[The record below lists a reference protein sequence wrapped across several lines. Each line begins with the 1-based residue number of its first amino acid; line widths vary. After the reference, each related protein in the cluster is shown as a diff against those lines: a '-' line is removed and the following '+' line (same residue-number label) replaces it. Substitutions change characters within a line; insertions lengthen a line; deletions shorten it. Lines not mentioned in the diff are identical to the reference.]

1 MQLARK
7 VLLYL
12 MFGIDCSDFI
22 LLYLNQYQ
30 KYDKGMLAATV
41 DIVKTDGAGTLLS
54 GLGPTV
60 VGYGI
65 EGAMKFGVYEVAKPI
80 FANLMGSENKKVA
93 FLGASILAGAV
104 AALLLCPMESLRIK
118 QVTDPGYAD
127 ESLLTGLPKLIGAEG
142 VMALFGGVA
151 AMLAKQ
157 VSLFTYPLVDVSA
170 NTSGLLLLISNS
182 LSENARLSFI
192 RGASRC

>member
-1 MQLARK
+1 
-7 VLLYL
+7 
-12 MFGIDCSDFI
+12 MFS
-22 LLYLNQYQ
+22 
-30 KYDKGMLAATV
+30 ATV
-41 DIVKTDGAGTLLS
+41 DIVKSEGPGALLS

-80 FANLMGSENKKVA
+80 FASLMDQENKKIA
-93 FLGASILAGAV
+93 FLLASILAGAV

-127 ESLLTGLPKLIGAEG
+127 ESLITGLPKLIGAEG
-142 VMALFGGVA
+142 FIALFGGVA

-157 VSLFTYPLVDVSA
+157 VSSLYFFFFFEYLVCALCHVYA
-170 NTSGLLLLISNS
+170 
-182 LSENARLSFI
+182 
-192 RGASRC
+192 